1 MKQFTD
7 SRLEN
12 VASNCSLDD
21 GWIPGQLSLNL
32 MFKTEHFWTGLKL
45 GHRQRFR
52 PARKPQVSKGSGTEP
67 TTSAVS
73 VAAMCEAPLGTGQV
87 EDQVEHLLE
96 GRGSEVSTCDV
107 GLDQSKPATLR
118 KTVTYI
124 VSAVIFNE
132 QNQVLMVQE
141 AKPDCY
147 KQWYLPA
154 GRVEVGENFEEA
166 LKREVKEEAGFDC
179 EPITLLL
186 IQEQGPQWIR
196 FVFLAR
202 VTGGSIKPL
211 SAADQESLQATWW
224 DQQTALPLRGRDILQ
239 LIDCGLKY
247 RQDPWHPV
255 TRPVDLSCRHVVQRL
270 VLVYTS
276 AAGDLWILLVR
287 APVLHIPTAA
297 ASAAQRAAAWTD
309 RRHLLQHSGAA
320 GTGPRPTQRGRRET
334 GAGVHQRTSPCGEP
348 SVPVAQGPEAVS
360 EREAAGEAEDN
371 VPVTAAQ
378 PLLTTTSETPI
389 YFPKT
394 RTPVTDALYSFL
406 SASCD
411 SSLP

>member
-1 MKQFTD
+1 
-7 SRLEN
+7 
-12 VASNCSLDD
+12 
-21 GWIPGQLSLNL
+21 
-32 MFKTEHFWTGLKL
+32 
-45 GHRQRFR
+45 
-52 PARKPQVSKGSGTEP
+52 
-67 TTSAVS
+67 
-73 VAAMCEAPLGTGQV
+73 MCEAPLGTGQV
-87 EDQVEHLLE
+87 EDQVEHLLA
-96 GRGSEVSTCDV
+96 GRGSEVSACDV
-107 GLDQSKPATLR
+107 GLDQSKPAALR

-166 LKREVKEEAGFDC
+166 LKREVKEEAGFEC

-224 DQQTALPLRGRDILQ
+224 DQRTALPLRGRDILQ

-287 APVLHIPTAA
+287 APVLHVPTAA
-297 ASAAQRAAAWTD
+297 AVRTHAVTWAANMVVQDAMPAVYYDHDVNT
-309 RRHLLQHSGAA
+309 LGVFSLQHSG
-320 GTGPRPTQRGRRET
+320 RQHGRT
-334 GAGVHQRTSPCGEP
+334 DGVCFNTLVRLVPDPVRRNEDGEKLELP
-348 SVPVAQGPEAVS
+348 STNEP
-360 EREAAGEAEDN
+360 
-371 VPVTAAQ
+371 
-378 PLLTTTSETPI
+378 PLLENPRYLWHKVQKPSLREKLLEKLRTTSLLPLHS
-389 YFPKT
+389 
-394 RTPVTDALYSFL
+394 LY
-406 SASCD
+406 
-411 SSLP
+411 